1 MRERAVPPIFGV
13 RLQASTK
20 RTCLTNVMGFMKGI
34 LTSTA
39 SATKFSISR
48 SIGKL
53 YLALTYSG
61 FAAYR
66 QATRPPRGV
75 MPTRSPIPSTAKL
88 FDENVHQ

>member
-1 MRERAVPPIFGV
+1 MRERTVPPIFGI
-13 RLQASTK
+13 RFQASTK
-20 RTCLTNVMGFMKGI
+20 RNFFTNVMGFIKGI

-75 MPTRSPIPSTAKL
+75 MPTRSPMPRTAKL
-88 FDENVHQ
+88 SDENVHQ